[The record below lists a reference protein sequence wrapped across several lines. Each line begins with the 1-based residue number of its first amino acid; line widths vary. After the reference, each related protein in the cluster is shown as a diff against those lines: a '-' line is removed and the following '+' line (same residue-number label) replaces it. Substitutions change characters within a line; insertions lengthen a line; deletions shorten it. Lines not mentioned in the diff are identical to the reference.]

1 MITKIMTG
9 LLLLPF
15 FLHGFEIDSN
25 WQIVCPRA
33 AVPTERKAAEETAA
47 YIKKVSGLDLKIV
60 PAAAAGKQ
68 AVIIRK
74 DPKMAEEAW
83 NVRRIAEGVLI
94 SGGEPNGI
102 LYGAY
107 EFIEKGLGCRF
118 LSFDAE
124 YVPSMKKI
132 ILPDDF
138 KLIGKPFFI
147 GRGIYRGGG
156 VKNPVEYHV
165 RLKLNGAFFA
175 GPEWGWYDRIVDH
188 QSGHTYYLYAS
199 KFPKDK
205 PEWLSLDSEG
215 KRLRPV
221 SGVGP
226 GQLCLSN
233 LEARDFIFKEMKA
246 RIERERAELKKAG
259 RPFSKRISLTA
270 NDNTQKCVCGNC
282 LAAAKKYGG
291 YSGLMLEFTND
302 MAARLEKVFP
312 EMQVETFAY
321 EYTEDAPTAG
331 NIAPRKNVGIL
342 IAQLGD
348 EFYSVSKICRDS
360 LRPLTHP
367 NNKVALKQFM
377 EWGKF
382 KTPIR
387 MWDYWRLFQQRRNF
401 PYTVIPALSPNL
413 RLYADHN
420 VSRVFA
426 ESEMSGEAV
435 VCGRCFSD
443 LTNYLG
449 AKLMVDPYADP
460 EPIIADFMKHYYGP
474 AAEPMKKLLDHL
486 IKAMEKEKSSLGKIG
501 VGACYLT
508 TEIFEDAEK
517 LFSEA
522 EKQVKNDAVLLA
534 RVSEER
540 IWYDEAALD
549 LYSHLKLKISRK
561 ALLERYSVNLR
572 KALLRYGTEKYVR
585 NNQKRLKEHLEF
597 IGMQV
602 PIPEQ
607 FKGKSIFDFP
617 VFTMRNVE
625 WVYTRLINDPE
636 AAGGIAC
643 ILTVPPKKSK
653 DQSQAFHSKDFQVG
667 VYSPVLKKSL
677 GSKIFSRDE
686 IFKDEKYHWY
696 SLGKYTLAPG
706 CFIWVHWSWMMPFKC
721 LSSVY
726 NPIMPEAQYGIW
738 LSVKLQGPA
747 YVPGSKKENAVVVD
761 RIIVTRE

>member
-1 MITKIMTG
+1 MRTKILTG
-9 LLLLPF
+9 LLLLPV
-15 FLHGFEIDSN
+15 LLYGFEIDSS
-25 WQIVCPRA
+25 WQIVCPPA

-47 YIKKVSGLDLKIV
+47 YIRKVSGLDLKIV

-102 LYGAY
+102 LYAAY

-118 LSFDAE
+118 LAFDAE

-138 KLIGKPFFI
+138 KLAGKPFFT

-165 RLKLNGAFFA
+165 RMKLNGAFFA

-270 NDNTQKCVCGNC
+270 NDNTQKCVCTNC

-302 MAARLEKVFP
+302 LATRLEKVFP

-377 EWGKF
+377 EWGKY

-420 VSRVFA
+420 VSRIFA

-474 AAEPMKKLLDHL
+474 AAEPMNKLLDHL

-501 VGACYLT
+501 IGACYLT
-508 TEIFEDAEK
+508 TEFFEDAEK

-522 EKQVKNDAVLLA
+522 EKRVKNDAVLLA

-561 ALLERYSVNLR
+561 ALLERYSANLR
-572 KALLRYGTEKYVR
+572 KAFQRYGTEKYLAKNR
-585 NNQKRLKEHLEF
+585 KRLEEHLEF

-636 AAGGIAC
+636 SAGGIAC

-653 DQSQAFHSKDFQVG
+653 DQSLAFHSKDFQVG

-696 SLGKYTLAPG
+696 FLGKYTLAPG